1 MAYIGL
7 HNHDERSNFRG
18 RDALT
23 KTEELIEYC
32 MELGHKGVAITNHE
46 TISSCLKANKY
57 WTKLRK
63 EGNTEFKIINGN
75 EIYLC
80 KNVNEGE
87 RPNVF
92 PHFILLAKNR
102 RGYEQLCELSTR
114 AWVNNSFMSTM
125 MRVPT
130 YYSDLYEVI
139 GDDKGN
145 LVGCSSCQGGT
156 LARTLLLYKDTG
168 EEKYWKSAIA
178 WINRMNNLFGKENF
192 FLEMQPS
199 DDENQVYIND
209 KITVLSSI
217 TGNNF
222 VVTCD
227 SHYLKAEDRR
237 SHEIFLKA
245 QNIEREVDSF
255 YATTYVMSEEEIH
268 TYMDKYLGYDVVQ
281 KAIDNTMLVYDMC
294 EYYDLTKPLHIPYL
308 PLNTQEPKKT
318 SEFYEKVPLLKELS
332 ESEYDSDRHLVRELV
347 KAMEKDKYLQT
358 EEAYENIS
366 ICLQTLIDSSNKM
379 NVRWSAYLLQIA
391 DYVDIAWN
399 KAGVIVGA
407 GRGSGV
413 GFILNYMLNIIQV
426 NPLRETTRTYFWR
439 FLNPERASVL
449 DIDLDVPSS
458 KREVVIKALKSV
470 YGEDRVTQVLALNTE
485 GSRSAILTAA
495 RGIGFNDDEAQYL
508 SSLVLSD
515 RGMQRSL
522 KTMYYG
528 NDEFKPDTQFR
539 NEMDKYPELWE
550 AAQKIEGVINGTSSH
565 AGGVIIVDEPFTNT
579 TGLMRTNS
587 GTIITQNDLHEC
599 EDMSLI
605 KIDLLATEALD
616 KMQTCLELLLKD
628 GLIEDKGNLKDTYEA
643 AIGVYNIEK
652 DDPKMWKMLHEH
664 KVQSFFQME
673 KESGIHALEIAKPM
687 SVDDLATINSVM
699 RLMAQEE
706 GAEQP
711 LDKYARFKNDITEWY
726 KEMDEWGVKKEDQ
739 EVLKE
744 ILGTSCG
751 ICEAQEYLFLLTM
764 HPKIG
769 GFSLGWA
776 DRLRKSVSKK
786 LPKDFKQLEKEYYEN
801 AKEKGLDKNL
811 VDYVWKVLVATQ
823 RGYGL
828 CQCKY

>member
-80 KNVNEGE
+80 KNVDEGE
-87 RPNVF
+87 RPSVF

-222 VVTCD
+222 VVTND
-227 SHYLKAEDRR
+227 SHYLKAEDKRA
-237 SHEIFLKA
+237 HEIFLKA

-268 TYMDKYLGYDVVQ
+268 SYMDKYLGYDVVQ

-308 PLNTQEPKKT
+308 PL
-318 SEFYEKVPLLKELS
+318 
-332 ESEYDSDRHLVRELV
+332 
-347 KAMEKDKYLQT
+347 M
-358 EEAYENIS
+358 
-366 ICLQTLIDSSNKM
+366 
-379 NVRWSAYLLQIA
+379 SAP
-391 DYVDIAWN
+391 
-399 KAGVIVGA
+399 
-407 GRGSGV
+407 R
-413 GFILNYMLNIIQV
+413 
-426 NPLRETTRTYFWR
+426 R
-439 FLNPERASVL
+439 
-449 DIDLDVPSS
+449 
-458 KREVVIKALKSV
+458 
-470 YGEDRVTQVLALNTE
+470 
-485 GSRSAILTAA
+485 
-495 RGIGFNDDEAQYL
+495 
-508 SSLVLSD
+508 
-515 RGMQRSL
+515 
-522 KTMYYG
+522 
-528 NDEFKPDTQFR
+528 
-539 NEMDKYPELWE
+539 
-550 AAQKIEGVINGTSSH
+550 
-565 AGGVIIVDEPFTNT
+565 
-579 TGLMRTNS
+579 
-587 GTIITQNDLHEC
+587 
-599 EDMSLI
+599 
-605 KIDLLATEALD
+605 
-616 KMQTCLELLLKD
+616 
-628 GLIEDKGNLKDTYEA
+628 
-643 AIGVYNIEK
+643 
-652 DDPKMWKMLHEH
+652 
-664 KVQSFFQME
+664 
-673 KESGIHALEIAKPM
+673 
-687 SVDDLATINSVM
+687 
-699 RLMAQEE
+699 
-706 GAEQP
+706 
-711 LDKYARFKNDITEWY
+711 
-726 KEMDEWGVKKEDQ
+726 
-739 EVLKE
+739 
-744 ILGTSCG
+744 
-751 ICEAQEYLFLLTM
+751 
-764 HPKIG
+764 
-769 GFSLGWA
+769 
-776 DRLRKSVSKK
+776 
-786 LPKDFKQLEKEYYEN
+786 
-801 AKEKGLDKNL
+801 
-811 VDYVWKVLVATQ
+811 
-823 RGYGL
+823 
-828 CQCKY
+828 

>member
-1 MAYIGL
+1 MAYVGL

-18 RDALT
+18 RDALI

-80 KNVNEGE
+80 KDVGE
-87 RPNVF
+87 EKRPSVF

-145 LVGCSSCQGGT
+145 LVASTACIGGT
-156 LARTLLLYKDTG
+156 LGRMLLLYKDTG
-168 EEKYWKSAIA
+168 EEKYWKSCIA

-199 DDENQVYIND
+199 NDENQVYIND

-222 VVTCD
+222 IVTTD
-227 SHYLKAEDRR
+227 SHFTHKEDKRA
-237 SHEIFLKA
+237 HEIFLKA

-268 TYMDKYLGYDVVQ
+268 SYMDKYLGYDVVQ

-366 ICLQTLIDSSNKM
+366 ICLKSLIDSSDKM
-379 NVRWSAYLLQIA
+379 NTRWSAYLLQIA

-399 KAGVIVGA
+399 KGDSIVCP

-413 GFILNYMLNIIQV
+413 AYILNYMLKITQV
-426 NPLRETTRTYFWR
+426 NPLRETTKLYHWR
-439 FLNPERASVL
+439 FLNPERASTLDL
-449 DIDLDVPSS
+449 DIDIQGS
-458 KREVVIKALKSV
+458 KRDSVISALESE
-470 YGEDRVTQVLALNTE
+470 YGSDRV
-485 GSRSAILTAA
+485 
-495 RGIGFNDDEAQYL
+495 
-508 SSLVLSD
+508 
-515 RGMQRSL
+515 
-522 KTMYYG
+522 
-528 NDEFKPDTQFR
+528 
-539 NEMDKYPELWE
+539 
-550 AAQKIEGVINGTSSH
+550 
-565 AGGVIIVDEPFTNT
+565 
-579 TGLMRTNS
+579 
-587 GTIITQNDLHEC
+587 
-599 EDMSLI
+599 
-605 KIDLLATEALD
+605 
-616 KMQTCLELLLKD
+616 
-628 GLIEDKGNLKDTYEA
+628 
-643 AIGVYNIEK
+643 
-652 DDPKMWKMLHEH
+652 
-664 KVQSFFQME
+664 
-673 KESGIHALEIAKPM
+673 
-687 SVDDLATINSVM
+687 
-699 RLMAQEE
+699 
-706 GAEQP
+706 
-711 LDKYARFKNDITEWY
+711 
-726 KEMDEWGVKKEDQ
+726 
-739 EVLKE
+739 
-744 ILGTSCG
+744 
-751 ICEAQEYLFLLTM
+751 
-764 HPKIG
+764 
-769 GFSLGWA
+769 
-776 DRLRKSVSKK
+776 
-786 LPKDFKQLEKEYYEN
+786 
-801 AKEKGLDKNL
+801 
-811 VDYVWKVLVATQ
+811 
-823 RGYGL
+823 
-828 CQCKY
+828 

>member
-178 WINRMNNLFGKENF
+178 WINRMNNLFGKQNF

-209 KITVLSSI
+209 KITLLSSI

-222 VVTCD
+222 VVTTD
-227 SHYLKAEDRR
+227 VHYCRKEDRR

-268 TYMDKYLGYDVVQ
+268 SYMDKYLGYDVVQ

-347 KAMEKDKYLQT
+347 KAMENDKYLQT

-366 ICLQTLIDSSNKM
+366 VCLKSLIDSSDKM

-391 DYVDIAWN
+391 DYVDIAWS
-399 KAGVIVGA
+399 KGDSIVCP
-407 GRGSGV
+407 R
-413 GFILNYMLNIIQV
+413 Q
-426 NPLRETTRTYFWR
+426 RQR
-439 FLNPERASVL
+439 
-449 DIDLDVPSS
+449 
-458 KREVVIKALKSV
+458 
-470 YGEDRVTQVLALNTE
+470 
-485 GSRSAILTAA
+485 
-495 RGIGFNDDEAQYL
+495 
-508 SSLVLSD
+508 SSLH
-515 RGMQRSL
+515 L
-522 KTMYYG
+522 K
-528 NDEFKPDTQFR
+528 
-539 NEMDKYPELWE
+539 L
-550 AAQKIEGVINGTSSH
+550 H
-565 AGGVIIVDEPFTNT
+565 A
-579 TGLMRTNS
+579 
-587 GTIITQNDLHEC
+587 
-599 EDMSLI
+599 
-605 KIDLLATEALD
+605 
-616 KMQTCLELLLKD
+616 
-628 GLIEDKGNLKDTYEA
+628 
-643 AIGVYNIEK
+643 
-652 DDPKMWKMLHEH
+652 
-664 KVQSFFQME
+664 
-673 KESGIHALEIAKPM
+673 
-687 SVDDLATINSVM
+687 
-699 RLMAQEE
+699 
-706 GAEQP
+706 
-711 LDKYARFKNDITEWY
+711 
-726 KEMDEWGVKKEDQ
+726 
-739 EVLKE
+739 
-744 ILGTSCG
+744 
-751 ICEAQEYLFLLTM
+751 
-764 HPKIG
+764 
-769 GFSLGWA
+769 
-776 DRLRKSVSKK
+776 
-786 LPKDFKQLEKEYYEN
+786 
-801 AKEKGLDKNL
+801 
-811 VDYVWKVLVATQ
+811 
-823 RGYGL
+823 
-828 CQCKY
+828 